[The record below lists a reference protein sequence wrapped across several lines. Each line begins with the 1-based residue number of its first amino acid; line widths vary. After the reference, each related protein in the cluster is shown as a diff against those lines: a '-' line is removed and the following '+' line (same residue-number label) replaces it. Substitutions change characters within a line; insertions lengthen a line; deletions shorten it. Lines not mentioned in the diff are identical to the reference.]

1 MALGRKV
8 RTYNKYLG
16 IPPSDV
22 EEDDIERDP
31 DIEEGPDK
39 EEIRK
44 RRKAGG
50 LAPGS
55 LPTSRQD
62 RPSRARRGLAGGGRL
77 TAAARQKLPSSEF
90 ARPGKGTGPKGAGPG
105 SYPLPDKKH
114 GRIALSLVS
123 QHGTPAEKAEVRS
136 AVHRKFPDI
145 GQD

>member
-1 MALGRKV
+1 VAHGPKV

-22 EEDDIERDP
+22 DEDDIERDP
-31 DIEEGPDK
+31 DIEEGPD
-39 EEIRK
+39 IRR

-50 LAPGS
+50 LAAGA

-62 RPSRARRGLAGGGRL
+62 RPSRARGLAGGGRL
-77 TAAARQKLPSSEF
+77 TAAARQSLPPSEF